1 VLERPELQER
11 VRQLGAVMLDR
22 LEALVGKGLA
32 SEARGRGLM
41 LAIDLP
47 RARGAELVE
56 ALLSA
61 GYLAN
66 ATGPRTVR
74 FLPPLVISSEDLAA
88 LADTLEEVIPTVLA

>member
-1 VLERPELQER
+1 
-11 VRQLGAVMLDR
+11 MLDR
-22 LEALVGKGLA
+22 LEVLVGKGLA

-56 ALLSA
+56 ALLFA